1 MLQTLIALDANL
13 EPTFWYRIFGASPTE
28 LAGIAF
34 DGLALVSPNHAV
46 DFLST
51 VPDDPLAAE
60 QIAIALP
67 GFMDDIV
74 PARERAS
81 IRSLIESRIPEIQ
94 PPLVQM
100 LTDFFAAEHTPLSV
114 LPLEEFAAVKKRKGD
129 WTISS
134 GNFCRPSLRS
144 VRHWTRF
151 LRLRPGKIQ
160 QDYSL
165 I

>member
-1 MLQTLIALDANL
+1 MRIWAKDQTITTGDDLLLLVQGLNVPQRRPDLEAIARSERFSSLSEELQYRLLQTLIALDANL

-60 QIAIALP
+60 QIA
-67 GFMDDIV
+67 
-74 PARERAS
+74 
-81 IRSLIESRIPEIQ
+81 
-94 PPLVQM
+94 M
-100 LTDFFAAEHTPLSV
+100 LFQVS
-114 LPLEEFAAVKKRKGD
+114 

-134 GNFCRPSLRS
+134 RLASER
-144 VRHWTRF
+144 RF
-151 LRLRPGKIQ
+151 DRLSNLEFRKSNPR
-160 QDYSL
+160 
-165 I
+165 